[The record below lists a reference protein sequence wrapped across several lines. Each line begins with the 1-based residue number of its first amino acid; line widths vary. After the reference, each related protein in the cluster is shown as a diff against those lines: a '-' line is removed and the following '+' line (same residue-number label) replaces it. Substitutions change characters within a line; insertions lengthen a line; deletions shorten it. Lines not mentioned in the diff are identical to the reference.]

1 MMSMMKEKNLAI
13 SSMFF
18 MLGLCFGSL
27 SSRMATIKGGLA
39 LSDGVF
45 GTVLFAMSAGVVV
58 SLPISGWA
66 IAKLGSRVVGVAAIL
81 INATLLLLV
90 PFAATVP
97 QLAALLFFS
106 GFAYSA
112 VNVSNN
118 MQASIAE
125 AVSGKTRLPFFHG
138 IWGVAGFV
146 GAGIGALMIGRGVA
160 LPLHFAGIA
169 AVALMSALLCRRAL
183 FDKPELEQTG
193 RVFAIPDRSLFNYG
207 LIVFCSMACEGI
219 MYDWSVVFSGRRL
232 GRSKIHRPGFYGIY
246 GCHDDRPA
254 HVEPVRGSDR
264 SEKNVAVGWDAGV
277 HRHDANDLVTGFSD
291 VDNRFFSGRPWHLRH
306 YSAGCGGGR
315 KVFFHGAK
323 RRHRGGADHRLS
335 GYADR
340 AAVNR
345 VLIRNCRSALCLS
358 GLRRVVAR
366 RHLPVRKNT
375 AVILQ
380 KGDSSAGYPQIE
392 VTVGKGRHLQAA
404 VLRPHL
410 LTWANS

>member
-1 MMSMMKEKNLAI
+1 MSMMKEKNLAI

-27 SSRMATIKGGLA
+27 SSRMAMIKGGLA

-90 PFAATVP
+90 PFAATVL
-97 QLAALLFFS
+97 QLAVLLFLC

-146 GAGIGALMIGRGVA
+146 GAGIGALMIGRDVA

-193 RVFAIPDRSLFNYG
+193 RAFAIPDRSLFNYG

-219 MYDWSVVFSGRRL
+219 MYDWSVVYFQDVVSVDRKYIGLGFTVFMAAMTIGRLMLNRFVDRIGVRRTL
-232 GRSKIHRPGFYGIY
+232 QWGGMLAFTGMTLTTWLPG
-246 GCHDDRPA
+246 
-254 HVEPVRGSDR
+254 
-264 SEKNVAVGWDAGV
+264 
-277 HRHDANDLVTGFSD
+277 LVTSIIGFFLVGLGICAIIPLVAGAAARS
-291 VDNRFFSGRPWHLRH
+291 SSMAP
-306 YSAGCGGGR
+306 SA
-315 KVFFHGAK
+315 A
-323 RRHRGGADHRLS
+323 
-335 GYADR
+335 
-340 AAVNR
+340 
-345 VLIRNCRSALCLS
+345 I
-358 GLRRVVAR
+358 
-366 RHLPVRKNT
+366 
-375 AVILQ
+375 
-380 KGDSSAGYPQIE
+380 
-392 VTVGKGRHLQAA
+392 AA
-404 VLRPHL
+404 VLTIGFLGTLIGPPLIGFLSETVGLRYAFLVCVALSLGVIYRAGKIPL
-410 LTWANS
+410 

>member
-81 INATLLLLV
+81 FNATLLLLV
-90 PFAATVP
+90 PFAATVL
-97 QLAALLFFS
+97 QLAVLLFLC

-146 GAGIGALMIGRGVA
+146 GAGIGALMIGRDVA

-193 RVFAIPDRSLFNYG
+193 RAFAIPDRSLFNYG

-219 MYDWSVVFSGRRL
+219 MYDWSVVYFQDVVSVDRKYIGLGFTVFMAAMTIGRLMLNRFVDRIGVRRTL
-232 GRSKIHRPGFYGIY
+232 QWGGMLAFTGMTLTTWLPG
-246 GCHDDRPA
+246 
-254 HVEPVRGSDR
+254 
-264 SEKNVAVGWDAGV
+264 
-277 HRHDANDLVTGFSD
+277 LVTSIIGFFLVGLGICAIIPLVAGAAARS
-291 VDNRFFSGRPWHLRH
+291 SSMAP
-306 YSAGCGGGR
+306 SA
-315 KVFFHGAK
+315 A
-323 RRHRGGADHRLS
+323 
-335 GYADR
+335 
-340 AAVNR
+340 
-345 VLIRNCRSALCLS
+345 I
-358 GLRRVVAR
+358 
-366 RHLPVRKNT
+366 
-375 AVILQ
+375 
-380 KGDSSAGYPQIE
+380 
-392 VTVGKGRHLQAA
+392 AA
-404 VLRPHL
+404 VLTIGFLGTLIGPPLIGFLSETVGLRYAFLVCVALSLGVIYRAGKIPL
-410 LTWANS
+410 

>member
-1 MMSMMKEKNLAI
+1 MSMMKEKNLAI

-81 INATLLLLV
+81 FNATLLLMV
-90 PFAATVP
+90 PFAATVL
-97 QLAALLFFS
+97 QLAVLLFLC

-146 GAGIGALMIGRGVA
+146 GAGIGALMIGRDVA

-193 RVFAIPDRSLFNYG
+193 RAFAIPDRSLFNYG

-219 MYDWSVVFSGRRL
+219 MYDWSVVYFQDVVSVDRKYIGLGFTVFMAAMTIGRLMLNRFVDRIGVRRTL
-232 GRSKIHRPGFYGIY
+232 QWGGMLAFTGMTLTTWLPG
-246 GCHDDRPA
+246 
-254 HVEPVRGSDR
+254 
-264 SEKNVAVGWDAGV
+264 
-277 HRHDANDLVTGFSD
+277 LVTSIIGFFLVGLGICAIIPLVAGAAARS
-291 VDNRFFSGRPWHLRH
+291 SSMAP
-306 YSAGCGGGR
+306 SA
-315 KVFFHGAK
+315 A
-323 RRHRGGADHRLS
+323 
-335 GYADR
+335 
-340 AAVNR
+340 
-345 VLIRNCRSALCLS
+345 I
-358 GLRRVVAR
+358 
-366 RHLPVRKNT
+366 
-375 AVILQ
+375 
-380 KGDSSAGYPQIE
+380 
-392 VTVGKGRHLQAA
+392 AA
-404 VLRPHL
+404 VLTIGFLGTLIGPPLIGFLSETVGLRYAFLVCVALSLGVIYRAGKIPL
-410 LTWANS
+410 

>member
-90 PFAATVP
+90 PFAATVL
-97 QLAALLFFS
+97 QLAVLLFLC

-146 GAGIGALMIGRGVA
+146 GAGIGALMIGRDVA

-193 RVFAIPDRSLFNYG
+193 RAFAIPDRSLFNYG

-219 MYDWSVVFSGRRL
+219 MYDWSVVYFQDVVSVDRKYIGLGFTVFMAAMTIGRLMLNRFVDRIGVRRTL
-232 GRSKIHRPGFYGIY
+232 QWGGMLAFTGMTLTTWLPG
-246 GCHDDRPA
+246 
-254 HVEPVRGSDR
+254 
-264 SEKNVAVGWDAGV
+264 
-277 HRHDANDLVTGFSD
+277 LVTSIIGFFLVGLGICAIIPLVAGAAARS
-291 VDNRFFSGRPWHLRH
+291 SSMAP
-306 YSAGCGGGR
+306 SA
-315 KVFFHGAK
+315 A
-323 RRHRGGADHRLS
+323 
-335 GYADR
+335 
-340 AAVNR
+340 
-345 VLIRNCRSALCLS
+345 I
-358 GLRRVVAR
+358 
-366 RHLPVRKNT
+366 
-375 AVILQ
+375 
-380 KGDSSAGYPQIE
+380 
-392 VTVGKGRHLQAA
+392 AA
-404 VLRPHL
+404 VLTIGFLGTLIGPPLIGFLSETVGLRYAFLVCVSLSLGVIYRAGKIPL
-410 LTWANS
+410 

>member
-18 MLGLCFGSL
+18 ILGLCFGSL

-146 GAGIGALMIGRGVA
+146 GAGIGALMIGRDVA

-169 AVALMSALLCRRAL
+169 AVALMSVLLCRRAL

-219 MYDWSVVFSGRRL
+219 MYDWNVVCFQDVVSVDRKYIGLGFTVFMAAMTIGRLMLNRFVDRIGVRRTL
-232 GRSKIHRPGFYGIY
+232 QWGGMLAFTGMTLTTWLPG
-246 GCHDDRPA
+246 
-254 HVEPVRGSDR
+254 
-264 SEKNVAVGWDAGV
+264 
-277 HRHDANDLVTGFSD
+277 LVTSIIGFFLVGLGICAIIPLVAGAAARS
-291 VDNRFFSGRPWHLRH
+291 SSMAP
-306 YSAGCGGGR
+306 SA
-315 KVFFHGAK
+315 A
-323 RRHRGGADHRLS
+323 
-335 GYADR
+335 
-340 AAVNR
+340 
-345 VLIRNCRSALCLS
+345 I
-358 GLRRVVAR
+358 
-366 RHLPVRKNT
+366 
-375 AVILQ
+375 
-380 KGDSSAGYPQIE
+380 
-392 VTVGKGRHLQAA
+392 AA
-404 VLRPHL
+404 VLTIGFLGTLIGPPLIGFLSETVGLRYAFLVCVALSLGVIYRAGKIPL
-410 LTWANS
+410 

>member
-45 GTVLFAMSAGVVV
+45 GTVLFAMSVGVVV

-219 MYDWSVVFSGRRL
+219 MYDWSVVYFQDVVSVDRKYIGLGFTVFMAAMTIGRL
-232 GRSKIHRPGFYGIY
+232 M
-246 GCHDDRPA
+246 
-254 HVEPVRGSDR
+254 
-264 SEKNVAVGWDAGV
+264 
-277 HRHDANDLVTGFSD
+277 L
-291 VDNRFFSGRPWHLRH
+291 NRFVDRIGVRRTLQWGGMLAFTGMTLTTWLPGLVMSIIGFFLVGLGICAIIPLVAGAAARSSSMAP
-306 YSAGCGGGR
+306 SA
-315 KVFFHGAK
+315 A
-323 RRHRGGADHRLS
+323 
-335 GYADR
+335 
-340 AAVNR
+340 
-345 VLIRNCRSALCLS
+345 I
-358 GLRRVVAR
+358 
-366 RHLPVRKNT
+366 
-375 AVILQ
+375 
-380 KGDSSAGYPQIE
+380 
-392 VTVGKGRHLQAA
+392 AA
-404 VLRPHL
+404 VLTIGFLGTLIGPPLIGFLSETVGLRYAFLVCVALSLGVIYRSGKIPQ
-410 LTWANS
+410 

>member
-81 INATLLLLV
+81 FNATLLLMV
-90 PFAATVP
+90 PFAATVL
-97 QLAALLFFS
+97 QLAVLLFLC

-146 GAGIGALMIGRGVA
+146 GAGIGALMIGRDVA

-193 RVFAIPDRSLFNYG
+193 RAFAIPDRSLFNYG

-219 MYDWSVVFSGRRL
+219 MYDWSVVYFQDVVSVDRKYIGLGFTVFMAAMTIGRLMLNRFVDRIGVRRTL
-232 GRSKIHRPGFYGIY
+232 QWGGMLAFTGMTLTTWLPG
-246 GCHDDRPA
+246 
-254 HVEPVRGSDR
+254 
-264 SEKNVAVGWDAGV
+264 
-277 HRHDANDLVTGFSD
+277 LVTSIIGFFLVGLGICAIIPLVAGAAARS
-291 VDNRFFSGRPWHLRH
+291 SSMAP
-306 YSAGCGGGR
+306 SA
-315 KVFFHGAK
+315 A
-323 RRHRGGADHRLS
+323 
-335 GYADR
+335 
-340 AAVNR
+340 
-345 VLIRNCRSALCLS
+345 I
-358 GLRRVVAR
+358 
-366 RHLPVRKNT
+366 
-375 AVILQ
+375 
-380 KGDSSAGYPQIE
+380 
-392 VTVGKGRHLQAA
+392 AA
-404 VLRPHL
+404 VLTIGFLGTLIGPPLIGFLSETVGLRYAFLVCVALSLGVIYRAGKIPL
-410 LTWANS
+410 

>member
-219 MYDWSVVFSGRRL
+219 MYDWSVVYFQDVVSVDRKYIGLGFTVFMAAMTIGRL
-232 GRSKIHRPGFYGIY
+232 M
-246 GCHDDRPA
+246 
-254 HVEPVRGSDR
+254 
-264 SEKNVAVGWDAGV
+264 
-277 HRHDANDLVTGFSD
+277 L
-291 VDNRFFSGRPWHLRH
+291 NRFVDRIGVRRTLLWGGMLAFTGMTLTTWLPGLVMSIIGFFLVGLGICAIIPLVAGAAARSSSMAP
-306 YSAGCGGGR
+306 SA
-315 KVFFHGAK
+315 A
-323 RRHRGGADHRLS
+323 
-335 GYADR
+335 
-340 AAVNR
+340 
-345 VLIRNCRSALCLS
+345 I
-358 GLRRVVAR
+358 
-366 RHLPVRKNT
+366 
-375 AVILQ
+375 
-380 KGDSSAGYPQIE
+380 
-392 VTVGKGRHLQAA
+392 AA
-404 VLRPHL
+404 VLTIGFLGTLIGPPLIGFLSETVGLRYAFLVCVALSLGVIYRSGKIPQ
-410 LTWANS
+410 

>member
-1 MMSMMKEKNLAI
+1 MSMMKEKNLAI

-81 INATLLLLV
+81 FNATLLLLV
-90 PFAATVP
+90 PFAATVL
-97 QLAALLFFS
+97 QLAVLLFLC

-146 GAGIGALMIGRGVA
+146 GAGIGALMIGRDVA

-193 RVFAIPDRSLFNYG
+193 RAFAIPDRSLFNYG

-219 MYDWSVVFSGRRL
+219 MYDWSVVYFQDVVSVDRKYIGLGFTVFMAAMTIGRLMLNRFVDRIGVRRTL
-232 GRSKIHRPGFYGIY
+232 QWGGMLAFTGMTLTTWLPG
-246 GCHDDRPA
+246 
-254 HVEPVRGSDR
+254 
-264 SEKNVAVGWDAGV
+264 
-277 HRHDANDLVTGFSD
+277 LVTSIIGFFLVGLGICAIIPLVAGAAARS
-291 VDNRFFSGRPWHLRH
+291 SSMAP
-306 YSAGCGGGR
+306 SA
-315 KVFFHGAK
+315 A
-323 RRHRGGADHRLS
+323 
-335 GYADR
+335 
-340 AAVNR
+340 
-345 VLIRNCRSALCLS
+345 I
-358 GLRRVVAR
+358 
-366 RHLPVRKNT
+366 
-375 AVILQ
+375 
-380 KGDSSAGYPQIE
+380 
-392 VTVGKGRHLQAA
+392 AA
-404 VLRPHL
+404 VLTIGFLGTLIGPPLIGFLSETVGLRYAFLVCVALSLGVIYRAGKIPL
-410 LTWANS
+410 

>member
-45 GTVLFAMSAGVVV
+45 GSVLFAMSAGVVL

-81 INATLLLLV
+81 INAMLLLLV

-146 GAGIGALMIGRGVA
+146 GAGIGALMIGRDVA
-160 LPLHFAGIA
+160 LPLHFVGIA

-193 RVFAIPDRSLFNYG
+193 RAFAIPDRSLFNYG

-219 MYDWSVVFSGRRL
+219 MYDWSVVYFQDVVSVDRKYIGLGFTVFMAAMTIGRLMLNRFVDRIGVRRTL
-232 GRSKIHRPGFYGIY
+232 QWGGMLAFIGMTLTTWLPG
-246 GCHDDRPA
+246 
-254 HVEPVRGSDR
+254 
-264 SEKNVAVGWDAGV
+264 
-277 HRHDANDLVTGFSD
+277 LVTSIIGFFLVGLGICAIIPLVAGAAARS
-291 VDNRFFSGRPWHLRH
+291 SSMAP
-306 YSAGCGGGR
+306 SA
-315 KVFFHGAK
+315 A
-323 RRHRGGADHRLS
+323 
-335 GYADR
+335 
-340 AAVNR
+340 
-345 VLIRNCRSALCLS
+345 I
-358 GLRRVVAR
+358 
-366 RHLPVRKNT
+366 
-375 AVILQ
+375 
-380 KGDSSAGYPQIE
+380 
-392 VTVGKGRHLQAA
+392 AA
-404 VLRPHL
+404 VLTIGFLGTLIGPPLIGFLSETFGLRYAFLVCVALSLGVIYRAGKIPQ
-410 LTWANS
+410 

>member
-45 GTVLFAMSAGVVV
+45 GSVLFAMSAGVVL

-81 INATLLLLV
+81 INAMLLLLV

-97 QLAALLFFS
+97 QLEALLFFS

-146 GAGIGALMIGRGVA
+146 GAGIGALMIGRDVA
-160 LPLHFAGIA
+160 LPLHFVGIA

-193 RVFAIPDRSLFNYG
+193 RAFAIPDRSLFNYG

-219 MYDWSVVFSGRRL
+219 MYDWSVVYFQDVVSVDRKYIGLGFTVFMAAMTIGRLMLNRFVDRIGVRRTL
-232 GRSKIHRPGFYGIY
+232 QWGGMLAFIGMTLTTWLPG
-246 GCHDDRPA
+246 
-254 HVEPVRGSDR
+254 
-264 SEKNVAVGWDAGV
+264 
-277 HRHDANDLVTGFSD
+277 LVTSIIGFFLVGLGICAIIPLVAGAAARS
-291 VDNRFFSGRPWHLRH
+291 SSMAP
-306 YSAGCGGGR
+306 SA
-315 KVFFHGAK
+315 A
-323 RRHRGGADHRLS
+323 
-335 GYADR
+335 
-340 AAVNR
+340 
-345 VLIRNCRSALCLS
+345 I
-358 GLRRVVAR
+358 
-366 RHLPVRKNT
+366 
-375 AVILQ
+375 
-380 KGDSSAGYPQIE
+380 
-392 VTVGKGRHLQAA
+392 AA
-404 VLRPHL
+404 VLTIGFLGTLIGPPLIGFLSETFGLRYAFLVCVALSLGVIYRAGKIPQ
-410 LTWANS
+410 

>member
-18 MLGLCFGSL
+18 ILGLCFGSL

-81 INATLLLLV
+81 INTTLLLLV

-118 MQASIAE
+118 MQASSAE
-125 AVSGKTRLPFFHG
+125 AVSGKTRLPFFLG

-146 GAGIGALMIGRGVA
+146 GAGIGALIIGRDVA

-169 AVALMSALLCRRAL
+169 AVALMSVLLCRRAL

-219 MYDWSVVFSGRRL
+219 MYDWSVVYFQDVVSVDRKYIGLGFTVFMAAMTIGRLMLNRFVDRIGVRRTL
-232 GRSKIHRPGFYGIY
+232 QWGGMLAFTGMTLTTWLPG
-246 GCHDDRPA
+246 
-254 HVEPVRGSDR
+254 
-264 SEKNVAVGWDAGV
+264 
-277 HRHDANDLVTGFSD
+277 LVTSIIGFFLVGLGICAIIPLVAGAAARS
-291 VDNRFFSGRPWHLRH
+291 SSMAP
-306 YSAGCGGGR
+306 SA
-315 KVFFHGAK
+315 A
-323 RRHRGGADHRLS
+323 
-335 GYADR
+335 
-340 AAVNR
+340 
-345 VLIRNCRSALCLS
+345 I
-358 GLRRVVAR
+358 
-366 RHLPVRKNT
+366 
-375 AVILQ
+375 
-380 KGDSSAGYPQIE
+380 
-392 VTVGKGRHLQAA
+392 AA
-404 VLRPHL
+404 VLTIGFLGTLIGPPLIGFLSETVGLRYAFLVCVALSLGVIYRAGKIPL
-410 LTWANS
+410 